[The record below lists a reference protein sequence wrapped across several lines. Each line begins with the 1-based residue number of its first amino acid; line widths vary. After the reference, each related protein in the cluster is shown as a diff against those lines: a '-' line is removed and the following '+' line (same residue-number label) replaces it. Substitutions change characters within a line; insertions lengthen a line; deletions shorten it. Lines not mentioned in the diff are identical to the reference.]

1 MVNSVEDVKKTL
13 NFRKAFITVLIGFS
27 IVGILIYRDKNF
39 TLHNLAL
46 IKNIDIK
53 YLLFSVFLVVVRD
66 LLYIL
71 RIRLLVRKEISFIN
85 CFIIIALWEFSSSI
99 TPSAV
104 GGGFI
109 AVLFFLHEGI
119 SIGRAIAYVMI
130 TATFDNYFFLLIS
143 PVGFLFSNFSST
155 TISGLYITSYILIL
169 VYSTIMTCSVFV
181 KPEIFKYIVL
191 KVTNIWFL
199 KRYKP
204 SAEKSAN
211 DMINS
216 SKILKEYGL
225 NFWILILFITLLTW
239 ISRYLVLNSVVQCFE
254 HLSLAEHIEVFCRH
268 LVLWVTMLISPTP
281 GGSGIIEYIFNEFY
295 HHILNDYSIIVIII
309 WRILTFYL
317 YIFLGLLLLP
327 GWIRTFKRK
336 KLAMDNDSDI
346 KNITCAGKG
355 S

>member
-1 MVNSVEDVKKTL
+1 
-13 NFRKAFITVLIGFS
+13 
-27 IVGILIYRDKNF
+27 
-39 TLHNLAL
+39 
-46 IKNIDIK
+46 
-53 YLLFSVFLVVVRD
+53 
-66 LLYIL
+66 
-71 RIRLLVRKEISFIN
+71 
-85 CFIIIALWEFSSSI
+85 
-99 TPSAV
+99 
-104 GGGFI
+104 
-109 AVLFFLHEGI
+109 
-119 SIGRAIAYVMI
+119 
-130 TATFDNYFFLLIS
+130 
-143 PVGFLFSNFSST
+143 
-155 TISGLYITSYILIL
+155 
-169 VYSTIMTCSVFV
+169 
-181 KPEIFKYIVL
+181 
-191 KVTNIWFL
+191 
-199 KRYKP
+199 
-204 SAEKSAN
+204 
-211 DMINS
+211 MINS

-254 HLSLAEHIEVFCRH
+254 PLSLTEHIEVFCRH